1 MKQTNY
7 TWLYS
12 NACTAFTLR
21 LYIDSDRS
29 ALAYPRVAWARKW
42 ESGFRVWAEYRALD
56 WVPLSLFFLLWGL
69 GYRNILEMQLLV
81 FFAWSWLS
89 GSIALYLHYYY
100 YYYYY
105 CNWINKHVLFFFYK
119 QSNEY
124 AIKVLKVK
132 EGEIQV

>member
-7 TWLYS
+7 TWFYS
-12 NACTAFTLR
+12 NTCTAFTLR